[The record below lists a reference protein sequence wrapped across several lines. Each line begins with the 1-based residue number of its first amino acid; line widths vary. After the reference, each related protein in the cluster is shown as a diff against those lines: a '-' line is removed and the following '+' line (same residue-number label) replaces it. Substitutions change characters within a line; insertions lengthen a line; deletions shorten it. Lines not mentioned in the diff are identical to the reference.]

1 MWNEWT
7 RRSFMTALTA
17 ATLGPSTAWG
27 FGSRGRFHVA
37 ELELPGA
44 SLHRPQAWE
53 RMLHEIIQATSV
65 EADAKVVRVSP
76 EDQSLFEHPFA
87 VMVGQRSIP
96 EVSDEAVHQ
105 LRRFISYGGFLL
117 FDDAS
122 GTGTG
127 AYAESV
133 RRLTQRIFPTRP
145 LSPLPGDH
153 AVYRSFF
160 LLDTPVGRTR
170 GTGVLEGVQLG
181 PTTPLVFC
189 PCDLS
194 GALDRSADGR
204 NKLPLAGGE
213 LQRREATKLAINLAL
228 YALTSNYKHDIAHVV
243 ELMREGR
250 LE

>member
-1 MWNEWT
+1 
-7 RRSFMTALTA
+7 
-17 ATLGPSTAWG
+17 
-27 FGSRGRFHVA
+27 
-37 ELELPGA
+37 
-44 SLHRPQAWE
+44 
-53 RMLHEIIQATSV
+53 
-65 EADAKVVRVSP
+65 
-76 EDQSLFEHPFA
+76 
-87 VMVGQRSIP
+87 
-96 EVSDEAVHQ
+96 
-105 LRRFISYGGFLL
+105 
-117 FDDAS
+117 
-122 GTGTG
+122 
-127 AYAESV
+127 
-133 RRLTQRIFPTRP
+133 
-145 LSPLPGDH
+145 
-153 AVYRSFF
+153 

-194 GALDRSADGR
+194 GALDRSTDGR